1 MMMKNKYLALAI
13 MGVLAVSNAHAAG
26 KDGIAAVVN
35 GKEIKV
41 EDVKTAYNAN
51 PMIKEKTSFDEFY
64 NNTLDIFVDGE
75 VVYQAA
81 VAEKITELPEY
92 DAQLKGL
99 KAELARKIYLDKKV
113 RAAVTDEAVKK
124 LYDDYKSTFKG
135 EKEVKAKHILVDNE
149 AKAKEVIKKL
159 NSEGQFD
166 KLAKEYSKEPAD
178 LGYFTK
184 EMMVPEFAEAAFGLK
199 KGQFTKTPVKT
210 QFGYHVILVEDIRDA
225 KPEALK
231 NIEPQLKTMLAKKA
245 MADIIKGL
253 QNNAKIVKYDAQG
266 NQL

>member
-1 MMMKNKYLALAI
+1 MIYIILLTLLTFNTHAS
-13 MGVLAVSNAHAAG
+13 SND
-26 KDGIAAVVN
+26 KIAAVVN
-35 GKEIKV
+35 GKHIKI
-41 EDVKTAYNAN
+41 ED
-51 PMIKEKTSFDEFY
+51 IKKMYDLNSKIKDKVSFDEFY
-64 NNTLDIFVDGE
+64 NNILDFLIEGE
-75 VVYQAA
+75 IIYQAA
-81 VAEKITELPEY
+81 ISDKITESKEY
-92 DAQLKGL
+92 IIQLSEVQK
-99 KAELARKIYLDKKV
+99 ELARKIYLDKKA
-113 RAAVTDEAVKK
+113 RAAINNEAVKK

-210 QFGYHVILVEDIRDA
+210 QFGYHVILVEDIRYT

-231 NIEPQLKTMLAKKA
+231 NIEPQLKTMLAMKSID
-245 MADIIKGL
+245 DIIKKL
-253 QNNAKIVKYDAQG
+253 QNEAKVIKYDIKG
-266 NQL
+266 NKL